1 MKGKNDIELMLSVKG
16 GDKGALS
23 TLVTRYEKPLIN
35 FLFRMIGNLD
45 EAEDLFQETFLRVLR
60 SAERYEPKAAFSTW
74 LYTIARN
81 QCLDRLKKMKG
92 LSTVPLE
99 GKGEDEGSLREV
111 LEAASPDPG
120 DTASRNELAQVARG
134 ALRELPPKKREV
146 LVLRIFQ
153 GLPYEEIARIVNAPL
168 GTVKYRI
175 HDAVKSLAERVEAA
189 LQSGEKATGASA
201 DP

>member
-1 MKGKNDIELMLSVKG
+1 MKGTPDIELMLSVKR
-16 GDKGALS
+16 GDREALS

-45 EAEDLFQETFLRVLR
+45 EAEDLFQETLLRVLR
-60 SAERYEPKAAFSTW
+60 AAKKYEPRAAFSTW

-81 QCLDRLKKMKG
+81 LCLDRLKKMKG

-99 GKGEDEGSLREV
+99 GKGDEEGSLREI
-111 LEAASPDPG
+111 LEASTPDPG
-120 DTASRNELAQVARG
+120 DTASKNELARVARG

-153 GLPYEEIARIVNAPL
+153 GLPYEEIAKIVNAPL

-175 HDAVKSLAERVEAA
+175 HDAVKSLAHTVNSA
-189 LQSGEKATGASA
+189 LQSDDRAAGTAVES
-201 DP
+201 